1 MSVCG
6 GCPIYYNKYFGVY
19 CGGGYLGQS
28 DCAENLITL
37 VANIADTITRSR
49 KDDKTMAKIGLT
61 EGFTPIPEGTH
72 VFQITDVKYKEDFG
86 KLEVY
91 MRTQTGSKH
100 IERFSLLN
108 TNGSPNEGAYN
119 AFSYFAKTALNNFD
133 LTEIDHTDLI
143 GHFIECD
150 VEHDVQENKRKP
162 GQSITFVRLT
172 DKRPSEGWDGS
183 SDTVA
188 ASAVKTAP
196 AASQATHKTPM
207 DLAALLD

>member
-1 MSVCG
+1 
-6 GCPIYYNKYFGVY
+6 
-19 CGGGYLGQS
+19 
-28 DCAENLITL
+28 
-37 VANIADTITRSR
+37 
-49 KDDKTMAKIGLT
+49 MAKIGLT

-188 ASAVKTAP
+188 APAVKTAP
-196 AASQATHKTPM
+196 AASQAAHKTSM

>member
-6 GCPIYYNKYFGVY
+6 GCPIYYNEYFGVY
-19 CGGGYLGQS
+19 CGGGCLGQS
-28 DCAENLITL
+28 ACAENLITL

-61 EGFTPIPEGTH
+61 EGFTLIPEGTH

-91 MRTQTGSKH
+91 MQTQTGSKH
-100 IERFSLLN
+100 IERFSLLKSDG
-108 TNGSPNEGAYN
+108 TPNEGAYN
-119 AFSYFAKTALNNFD
+119 AFSYFAKTALGNFD

-150 VEHDVQENKRKP
+150 VEHDVQENKKKP
-162 GQSITFVRLT
+162 GQNITFVRLA
-172 DKRPSEGWDGS
+172 DKRPSEGWGGS
-183 SDTVA
+183 NNTVA
-188 ASAVKTAP
+188 TPAAKTTP
-196 AASQATHKTPM
+196 TASQAAPKTPL
-207 DLAALLD
+207 DLAALLG